1 MENAD
6 SQTFSYKGSHKWH
19 RNLLFEPSLAI

>member
-19 RNLLFEPSLAI
+19 HNLLLEPSLEI